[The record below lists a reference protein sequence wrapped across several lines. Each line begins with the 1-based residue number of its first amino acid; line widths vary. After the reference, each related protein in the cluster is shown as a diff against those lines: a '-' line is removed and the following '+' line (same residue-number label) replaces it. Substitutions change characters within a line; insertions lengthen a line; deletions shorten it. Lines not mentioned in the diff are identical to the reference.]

1 MGEVIRKNITK
12 QDALEIVKS
21 FPVQFFSNR
30 VLVTVNSD
38 QTDELSLS
46 DNSIA
51 EDQYV
56 IAVGNRVHDLEPGDT
71 VILDLKKLLVQ
82 KKVGHDQYQVEEVLD
97 LEPFVYGEHTFALIN
112 DNQLKGR
119 YKNV

>member
-56 IAVGNRVHDLEPGDT
+56 IAVGNRVHDLDPGDT